1 MKKIATKF
9 SAIALIA
16 LALTS
21 CKKTP
26 AEAPVQDKEFQSAI
40 DASAAVMTVTDLDMM
55 AAQASEYAY
64 MTFYS
69 TFGAVNNNT
78 CTLYRDTMNNL
89 NTITFNNAIGAD
101 GKVRNGRVYIDYTK
115 CSTGTVTSGGQ
126 QYIRNPNHMSK
137 ITFWGYSVGK
147 FRIKDSSSLVIINTT
162 PAGYSRSVTPL
173 SWSISGSL
181 YMADTTDNNG
191 SHELNISWNGSLN
204 KTLVNSTSNTV
215 HPSPNLPI
223 VWTTTNNAVNPNA
236 INAIVR
242 YSGTVTGVTTAS
254 ASTTKMDYTFKT
266 ETDNPL
272 YRYFG
277 CSPDYYINKQQHPIS
292 KGKVKFA
299 TKDKDGKELSE
310 RILFF
315 GDQDDN
321 SYCDNS
327 GILYINGVSYNVDFI
342 K

>member
-1 MKKIATKF
+1 MKMKKIATKF

-40 DASAAVMTVTDLDMM
+40 DASAAVMTVTDIDMM
-55 AAQASEYAY
+55 VAQASEYAY
-64 MTFYS
+64 MSFYS

-78 CTLYRDTMNNL
+78 CTLYRDTTNNM
-89 NTITFNNAIGAD
+89 NTITFNNAVGAD
-101 GKVRNGRVYIDYTK
+101 GKVRNGKIIVDYTK

-126 QYIRNPNHMSK
+126 QYIRNANHMSK
-137 ITFWGYSVGK
+137 VSFISFSVGK
-147 FRIKDSSSLVIINTT
+147 FRIKDSSSIVIINTT
-162 PAGYSRSVTPL
+162 PAGYATTVTPL

-181 YMADTTDNNG
+181 FMSDTTDNNA
-191 SHELNISWNGSLN
+191 SRELDISWVGNFSKVL
-204 KTLVNSTSNTV
+204 TNSTSFTV
-215 HPSPNLPI
+215 HPSKNLPI
-223 VWTTTNNAVNPNA
+223 VWTTTNNAISPNA
-236 INAIVR
+236 INGIVK
-242 YSGTVTGVTTAS
+242 YEGTATGVTGKTIP
-254 ASTTKMDYTFKT
+254 YTFKT
-266 ETDNPL
+266 EADHGL

-292 KGKVKFA
+292 KGKVKFS
-299 TKDKDGKELSE
+299 TKDKDGKDLVD
-310 RILFF
+310 RMLYF

-327 GILYINGVSYNVDFI
+327 GILYINGISYNVDFI